1 MSEPDLLVTKFTI
14 PPLRPI
20 LLQRAQLLS
29 ALDQSHLVPL
39 TLLSAPA
46 GFGKTTLLSVW
57 ARQYS
62 GRIAWLTLGE
72 QDNDPIRFW
81 TYVIA
86 AFRYGGAQVGET
98 TLGMLHSP
106 QPSLQTGA
114 LTALINELAAL
125 PQDTTLI
132 LDDYHLIREQTIH
145 ESLQFLLENL
155 PPQLHLLL
163 ASRSEP
169 QLPLSRLRA
178 RGQITEIG
186 EANLRLNR
194 EETGQ
199 FLTRGMGLELNAE
212 QIGQLQSRTEGW
224 IAGLQLA
231 ALSLQRHKDVSAF
244 LETFTGSHR
253 FILDYVQEEVLA
265 TLSEAQQRFLLYTS
279 VLDQLNAEICQV
291 LTGEKASQRMLES
304 LERANLFLIPL
315 DEERRWYRYQT
326 LFREVLQARLQMT
339 EPEQIGRLHHAA
351 ALWYQHQQWPHE
363 AIPHALVTQDFS
375 FVADLLEDCVE
386 RLYLQGELKTLLTW
400 IKLLPRGIL
409 RVHPR
414 LTTTYMLAFNMLFPF
429 SHQQQAEKVYL
440 QQLQGDIEQLLQNKD
455 HVVLPSSERDLL
467 HNRLLILKAWNLVA
481 GALSDGDAA
490 QLNDVAAQLQRL
502 PLDDNIVWQQYKLA
516 PFAIAWRMAGDFP
529 RMVDTIQGI
538 IRTPQLA
545 QNRYLKI
552 QYLWGLIAAL
562 IALGRLQLAN
572 EYCQELQQLVTSLR
586 VPAPLAAYPD
596 FFQALL
602 AYDWNQLEIAKSAAR
617 CAIDKTAPLQ
627 YMDILMG
634 SYMVLVHCHLAQG
647 DLAETEQAIRE
658 MERHNRSAGIPLM
671 RPWIESAWIQ
681 LWLAQ
686 GNLIQAT
693 SWAEST
699 SYHQETLS
707 YSRENAYLALARVY
721 LAQKRYSEALQWLNK
736 LLARAERVERTGS
749 IISILALQVAAF
761 QLQSS
766 GDACAACGVLQRLLT
781 LTEPEGYIR
790 VFLDAGTPMRQ
801 ALQTLLA
808 TSDKPAESSPLSPT
822 LTAYAQHVLA
832 AFSNEEQQPQE
843 ASAAEL
849 SISRS
854 AAQTATQQLPEP
866 LTPRELEVL
875 HLLAGGASNQEIARQ
890 LIISLATAKKHVASI
905 LSKLGAEN
913 RTQAIAH
920 ARTYTLL

>member
-1 MSEPDLLVTKFTI
+1 MPESDLLVTKLTI
-14 PPLRPI
+14 PPLRPL

-29 ALDQSHLVPL
+29 VLDQSHLVPL
-39 TLLSAPA
+39 TLLSTPA

-57 ARQYS
+57 ARQYN

-72 QDNDPIRFW
+72 QDNDPTRFW

-86 AFRYGGAQVGET
+86 AFRHGGAQVGET
-98 TLGMLHSP
+98 TLAMLHSP

-114 LTALINELAAL
+114 LNALINELAAL
-125 PQDTTLI
+125 PQETTLI

-155 PPQLHLLL
+155 PPHLHLLL
-163 ASRSEP
+163 ASRNEP
-169 QLPLSRLRA
+169 QLPLPRLRA

-186 EANLRLNR
+186 EVNLRLSK
-194 EETGQ
+194 EEAGQ
-199 FLTRGMGLELNAE
+199 FLTRGMGLELTAE

-265 TLSEAQQRFLLYTS
+265 ALSESQQRFLLYTS
-279 VLDQLNAEICQV
+279 VLDQLSAEICQV
-291 LTGEKASQRMLES
+291 LTGDADSQRMLES

-339 EPEQIGRLHHAA
+339 EPEQIRRLHRAA
-351 ALWYQHQQWPHE
+351 ALWYQRQQWPHE
-363 AIPHALVTQDFS
+363 AIPHALATQDFS
-375 FVADLLEDCVE
+375 FVADLLEDCIE

-440 QQLQGDIEQLLQNKD
+440 QRLQTDVEQLLQNED
-455 HVVLPSSERDLL
+455 QTALPSSERDLL

-481 GALSDGDAA
+481 GALSDGNAE
-490 QLNDVAAQLQRL
+490 QLNNVAEQLQRL

-562 IALGRLQLAN
+562 VALGRLQLAN
-572 EYCQELQQLVTSLR
+572 EYNQELQQLVTGLR

-596 FFQALL
+596 FFQAQL
-602 AYDWNQLEIAKSAAR
+602 AYTWNQLEIAQSAAR
-617 CAIDKTAPLQ
+617 SAIDKTIPLQ
-627 YMDILMG
+627 YMDILIG
-634 SYMVLVHCHLAQG
+634 SYLVLVHCHIAQG
-647 DLAETEQAIRE
+647 DLAKTEQVIRE

-671 RPWIESAWIQ
+671 RPWIESAWIH

-686 GNLIQAT
+686 GNLPQAT
-693 SWAEST
+693 SWAENT
-699 SYHQETLS
+699 SYHLETLS
-707 YSRENAYLALARVY
+707 YSRESAYLALAHVY
-721 LAQKRYSEALQWLNK
+721 LAQKRYSDALQWLNK
-736 LLARAERVERTGS
+736 LLASAEHFERTGS
-749 IISILALQVAAF
+749 IISILALQVAAL
-761 QLQSS
+761 QLQSPS
-766 GDACAACGVLQRLLT
+766 DACAACSVLRRLLT

-822 LTAYAQHVLA
+822 LTAYARHVLT
-832 AFSNEEQQPQE
+832 AFPNEEQRPQE
-843 ASAAEL
+843 AAASEL

-854 AAQTATQQLPEP
+854 AAQTVAQQLPEP

-875 HLLAGGASNQEIARQ
+875 QLLAEGASNQEIARQ
-890 LIISLATAKKHVASI
+890 LVISLATAKKHVASI
-905 LSKLGAEN
+905 RSKLGAEN
-913 RTQAIAH
+913 RTQAIAY
-920 ARTYTLL
+920 ARHYSLL